1 MSSRLGVLGGM
12 FDPVHNGHIEAACF
26 ACNSL
31 ALDRVKLI
39 PCCRPSHRG
48 PATASPAQ
56 RLAMLELATASC
68 PALEVDA
75 VEVERA
81 GISYTVDT
89 VSALRESAS
98 RVSVSRESASG
109 KTGHAGH
116 IVFILG
122 MDAFN
127 GLPSWHRWQDLLALC
142 HLLVL
147 ARPGSTVTEFAG
159 DTIGLRA
166 RQVNSPDQLF
176 AADGG
181 KILIEAEFDHAVS
194 SSDVRRGLGNA
205 ADLSA
210 QVNGKVLR
218 YIEEHGLYRQQI
230 G

>member
-98 RVSVSRESASG
+98 RESASG

-194 SSDVRRGLGNA
+194 SSDIRRGLGNG

-218 YIEEHGLYRQQI
+218 YIEEHGLYR
-230 G
+230 

>member
-89 VSALRESAS
+89 VSAL
-98 RVSVSRESASG
+98 RESASG

-218 YIEEHGLYRQQI
+218 YIEEHGLYR
-230 G
+230 

>member
-39 PCCRPSHRG
+39 PCYRPNHRG

-89 VSALRESAS
+89 VSALRE
-98 RVSVSRESASG
+98 SVSRESASG

-194 SSDVRRGLGNA
+194 SSDVRRGLGNG